1 MVKETADVRAIDNL
15 MLGFAIG
22 FPIFYSVMVVVGG

>member
-1 MVKETADVRAIDNL
+1 MPTPEQIDKL

-22 FPIFYSVMVVVGG
+22 FPSYYLLLVGLGS

>member
-1 MVKETADVRAIDNL
+1 MPTPEQIDNL

-22 FPIFYSVMVVVGG
+22 FPVFYFSMVGLG